1 MNPAGRVF
9 VALLAVALATCAA
22 SPEGDPV
29 PPPVPAPPT
38 PPPEMRKPEAYVAE
52 AQKVLEE
59 AAKAQGTAERTGKE
73 AVTRFLVR
81 FQEIHFLDPDKGDHQ
96 LDSAEQAFAAA
107 EPGGKDRLRSEG
119 TAAGERTVLGHSGR
133 VGWVLAGGQVRT
145 LTDRVR
151 DEADLNA
158 LADRRRMLRLAQRVF
173 FLGNLRGDPVPLR
186 LLADEP
192 EATFPRR
199 AGKPLTAPCRVLERA
214 ADPESGDPAVR
225 IYLHRETRL
234 PVAASFLAEQE
245 GAPGWLLVLQYDPR
259 LKREAGAVPE
269 GMVIPDWLELFQV
282 PPAKDEKPVLR
293 VQASVDG
300 LVIGPEKVPDSLFA
314 VPK

>member
-1 MNPAGRVF
+1 M
-9 VALLAVALATCAA
+9 LAVTLATCAA
-22 SPEGDPV
+22 SPVEE
-29 PPPVPAPPT
+29 PPPPT
-38 PPPEMRKPEAYVAE
+38 PPPPPAVPTPPPAQKPYPDVAE

-59 AAKAQGTAERTGKE
+59 AAKAQGTAAHTGKD

-96 LDSAEQAFAAA
+96 LESAEQAFAAAA

-145 LTDRVR
+145 LTDKVR

-158 LADRRRMLRLAQRVF
+158 LADRRRMLRIAQKSF

-186 LLADEP
+186 LLPDEP

-199 AGKPLTAPCRVLERA
+199 AGKPLVVPCRVLERA

-225 IYLHRETRL
+225 IYIHRDTRL
-234 PVAASFLAEQE
+234 PVAASFLPEKE
-245 GAPGWLLVLQYDPR
+245 GVHGWLIVLQYDPK

-282 PPAKDEKPVLR
+282 PPAKEEKPVLR

-300 LVIGPEKVPDSLFA
+300 LVIGAEKVPDSLFA
-314 VPK
+314 VPAK